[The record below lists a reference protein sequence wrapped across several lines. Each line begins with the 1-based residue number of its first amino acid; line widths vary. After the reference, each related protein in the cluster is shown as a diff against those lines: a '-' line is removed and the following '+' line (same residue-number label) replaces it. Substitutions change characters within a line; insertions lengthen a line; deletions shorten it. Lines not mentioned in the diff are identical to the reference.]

1 MIDHLQSRHFEIERY
16 NGVYVSDDV
25 ACLTLWNLSGQMC
38 GYQQYRPASG
48 KEKRNNPREGRYYTS
63 VHGRKNEK
71 PIAIWGLESLDYRK
85 DIIVITEGVFDA
97 VRFHNYNIPAV
108 ALLSSSYKPY
118 KNWLLSLGRK
128 IYKGEDE
135 SGSGLGPFPNI
146 ECPEKDFGE
155 CSIDQM
161 DKIIRE
167 NFR

>member
-1 MIDHLQSRHFEIERY
+1 MMLPALRYGTYQDRCVDISNTDPPLEKKKETILEIV
-16 NGVYVSDDV
+16 GT
-25 ACLTLWNLSGQMC
+25 TLLSM
-38 GYQQYRPASG
+38 
-48 KEKRNNPREGRYYTS
+48 EE
-63 VHGRKNEK
+63 KNEK
-71 PIAIWGLESLDYRK
+71 PIAIWGLESLQYRK

-128 IYKGEDE
+128 IYKCEDE

-155 CSIDQM
+155 CSVDQM